1 MVSSL
6 LAVGESRVGP
16 QRGLI
21 CNENSIISNFL
32 NAIEI
37 CGSSPNAD
45 SLQTTRMSIVSH
57 ARGCPLI
64 GRNVALQSSRNI

>member
-1 MVSSL
+1 MVSLL
-6 LAVGESRVGP
+6 LAVRESRVGP
-16 QRGLI
+16 QRGPI

-57 ARGCPLI
+57 ARDCSLI
-64 GRNVALQSSRNI
+64 GRNVAL